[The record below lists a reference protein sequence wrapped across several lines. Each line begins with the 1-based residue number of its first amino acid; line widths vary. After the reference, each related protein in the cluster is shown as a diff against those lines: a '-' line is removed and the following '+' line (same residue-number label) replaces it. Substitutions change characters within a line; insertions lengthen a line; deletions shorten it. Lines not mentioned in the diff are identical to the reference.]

1 MSDATLFPSPTWA
14 PDAVAGSRLA
24 WRPALKRALDVAM
37 ATVALVLTLP
47 LLVVLAVAVRLD
59 SPGPVLF
66 RQRRVGLNGREFEV
80 LKIRSM
86 VANAEALRERLQAA
100 NEADGP
106 LFKITHD
113 PRITRVGGWLR
124 KLSLDELPQLF
135 NVVRGDMSLVGPR
148 PALPQEVATYDR
160 RAARRL
166 LAKPGITGPWQV
178 SDRHQSSFEDYLALD
193 LDYVENWSL
202 GRDLALIAR
211 TVPAVLQRTGV

>member
-1 MSDATLFPSPTWA
+1 M
-14 PDAVAGSRLA
+14 
-24 WRPALKRALDVAM
+24 DVAF
-37 ATVALVLTLP
+37 ATAALLLTLP
-47 LLVVLAVAVRLD
+47 LLAMLAVAVRLD

-66 RQRRVGLNGREFEV
+66 RQRRVGLNGNEFEV
-80 LKIRSM
+80 LKMRSM
-86 VANAEALRERLQAA
+86 VANAEALREQLEAA

-113 PRITRVGGWLR
+113 PRITRVGRWLR

-135 NVVRGDMSLVGPR
+135 NVVRGDMSVVGPR
-148 PALPQEVATYDR
+148 PALPNEVATYDQ

-202 GRDLALIAR
+202 GRDLVIIAR